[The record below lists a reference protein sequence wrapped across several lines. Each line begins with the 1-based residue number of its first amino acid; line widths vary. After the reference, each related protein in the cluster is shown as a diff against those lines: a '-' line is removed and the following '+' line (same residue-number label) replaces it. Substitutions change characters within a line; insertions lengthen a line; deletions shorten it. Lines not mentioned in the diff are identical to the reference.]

1 MLLRIRQLPQPQ
13 QSTFGSHTP
22 TRTLTCKT
30 PSPKPQPGAPTTT
43 TTSAFN
49 CLPISHTHVRTH
61 AVHMRRRAWQKL
73 RTKKRSGA
81 HRTDESEINVFIFVC
96 IYTAGYR
103 STDTHKL
110 REPTHPSIST
120 LDIFIRCHHNKFWG
134 RKNKTHIPNF
144 PSGHL
149 FSASRLFSIFCS
161 DGVFLQNLCPLFS
174 LLFLN
179 PTLVYKYRS
188 VAFQPVIIKHSSYKT
203 WAGCTRPPGSAEL
216 HTNMATNAKQTRRC

>member
-22 TRTLTCKT
+22 TRTLTCTT

-49 CLPISHTHVRTH
+49 CLPISHAHVRTH

-96 IYTAGYR
+96 IYTAGYG
-103 STDTHKL
+103 STDTL
-110 REPTHPSIST
+110 TSSGSQLIPPS
-120 LDIFIRCHHNKFWG
+120 LPLIFSFDAVIINSG
-134 RKNKTHIPNF
+134 EGKTKRTSQIYLLHIYFLFLGFFQSFARTGYFCRTFGPLF
-144 PSGHL
+144 ALL
-149 FSASRLFSIFCS
+149 FSESHSR
-161 DGVFLQNLCPLFS
+161 VQ
-174 LLFLN
+174 
-179 PTLVYKYRS
+179 V
-188 VAFQPVIIKHSSYKT
+188 
-203 WAGCTRPPGSAEL
+203 
-216 HTNMATNAKQTRRC
+216 

>member
-22 TRTLTCKT
+22 ARTLTCKT

-61 AVHMRRRAWQKL
+61 AVHMEGGQKL
-73 RTKKRSGA
+73 RTKTRSGA
-81 HRTDESEINVFIFVC
+81 HRADESEINVFIFVC
-96 IYTAGYR
+96 IYTAGYG
-103 STDTHKL
+103 STDTHEL
-110 REPTHPSIST
+110 GEPTRPSIST
-120 LDIFIRCHHNKFWG
+120 LDIFIRCRHNKFWG

-149 FSASRLFSIFCS
+149 FSVSWLFSIFCS
-161 DGVFLQNLCPLFS
+161 DGVFLQNLSPPFFFA
-174 LLFLN
+174 FL
-179 PTLVYKYRS
+179 
-188 VAFQPVIIKHSSYKT
+188 
-203 WAGCTRPPGSAEL
+203 
-216 HTNMATNAKQTRRC
+216 